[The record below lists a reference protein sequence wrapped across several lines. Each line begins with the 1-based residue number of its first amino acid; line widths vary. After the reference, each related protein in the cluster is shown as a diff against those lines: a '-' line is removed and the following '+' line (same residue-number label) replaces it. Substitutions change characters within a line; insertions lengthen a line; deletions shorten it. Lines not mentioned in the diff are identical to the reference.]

1 MFGFT
6 TSLLQVSERT
16 VKTVLVQILAI
27 LLIISLLSFPQPAL
41 SANGDPIGPSTFN
54 DSDCNLDDGMVG
66 NHTTADSAFL
76 ISSADQLWEVTDCTS
91 STPVFF
97 ELTNDIDVSDA
108 EHAPTN
114 LPIGF
119 VAVSP
124 VLNVKAFRGVLDG
137 KGHKITGIA
146 MSTTGHGAG
155 LFAHLEDAT
164 VQNLEIYGSIT
175 SIGVGNGIEPETFES
190 TGGLAQL
197 GSGNI
202 TIQSVANFASI
213 SGAYRV
219 GGLIGFVEESTLS
232 ILQSFNS
239 ANVTASAGY
248 VGGLV
253 GLNRVMSPNSRT
265 SNVTDSFN
273 TGLISAGVG
282 NAGGLVGITAGTGS
296 LAMNLNSSYNTGT
309 VISGNAN
316 KDGLLMKGSGT
327 TLTTTSFTSQ
337 SSLHASTTALAD
349 FKQALNLAGFDFT
362 NTWGFGLFT
371 ENAGLP
377 ILRSNS
383 SATSFLPDGPGY
395 LVSFDSSGGSSV
407 SSSIFNSTNPI
418 QIPANP
424 NLSGSTFA
432 GWSLATSGQPVTFPY
447 APGTSAAV
455 TLYAQWTLNPSPTP
469 IESSAPAPVYSGPV
483 IDSALNVQA
492 GTEATFTGKRLASVT
507 AAFVGDIQLLV
518 VAAESQSLVLEVPRS
533 LSPGIYDL
541 VIRSSFGT
549 LTFQQG
555 LTVLASSTEEAETE
569 TSAESESEQ
578 FDQKLT
584 AVALQGFVAIYTKGY
599 EGQKLSAKVAG
610 KWLVV
615 SELDES
621 WNGNDYSRTLRA
633 AGSGYDISV
642 HLYIDG
648 KFISIREITTK

>member
-6 TSLLQVSERT
+6 ISHSNDSERNL
-16 VKTVLVQILAI
+16 KTVSVRILATF
-27 LLIISLLSFPQPAL
+27 LIIPLLSFPQPAVA
-41 SANGDPIGPSTFN
+41 ANGDPIGPLTFN
-54 DSDCNLDDGMVG
+54 NSDCNLDDGIVG
-66 NHTTADSAFL
+66 NHTSADNAFL
-76 ISSADQLWEVTDCTS
+76 ISTADQLWEVTDCTS

-97 ELTNDIDVSDA
+97 ELTNDIDLSGA

-119 VAVSP
+119 VT
-124 VLNVKAFRGVLDG
+124 VLNVNAFSGVLDG

-164 VQNLEIYGSIT
+164 VQNLEIYGSISAT
-175 SIGVGNGIEPETFES
+175 GVGNGIEPETFES

-202 TIQSVANFASI
+202 TIHSVANFASI

-219 GGLIGFVEESTLS
+219 GGLIGYVEESTLS
-232 ILQSFNS
+232 ISESLN
-239 ANVTASAGY
+239 AADVTASAGY

-253 GLNRVMSPNSRT
+253 GLNRVKPPNSRT
-265 SNVTDSFN
+265 SNISDSYN
-273 TGLISAGVG
+273 TGSIFAGVG

-296 LAMNLNSSYNTGT
+296 LAMNLNSSYNAGAVT
-309 VISGNAN
+309 SGNTN
-316 KDGLLMKGSGT
+316 KDGLLMKGAST

-337 SSLHASTTALAD
+337 PSLYASTTALAD
-349 FKQALNLAGFDFT
+349 FQQASNLAGFDFI

-371 ENAGLP
+371 ENDGLP

-418 QIPANP
+418 QIPATP

-447 APGTSAAV
+447 APGSSAAV
-455 TLYAQWTLNPSPTP
+455 TLYAQWTLNPSSTP
-469 IESSAPAPVYSGPV
+469 IEASAPAPVYSGPV
-483 IDSALNVQA
+483 INSALTVQA
-492 GTEATFTGKRLASVT
+492 GTEATFTGNRLDSVT
-507 AAFVGDIQLLV
+507 AAFVGDVQLLV
-518 VAAESQSLVLEVPRS
+518 VAAESQSLVLEVASS
-533 LSPGIYDL
+533 LPPGTYDL
-541 VIRSSFGT
+541 VIQSTFGT

-555 LTVLASSTEEAETE
+555 LTVLASSTQEAETE
-569 TSAESESEQ
+569 TAAESGSEQ
-578 FDQKLT
+578 VDQKLT
-584 AVALQGFVAIYTKGY
+584 VGAFKGFIAIFTKGY

-621 WNGNDYSRTLRA
+621 WNGNNYSRTLRA
-633 AGSGYDISV
+633 AGSGHDISV
-642 HLYIDG
+642 HIYIDG
-648 KFISIREITTK
+648 KFIRIQEITTK